1 MLPMVSI
8 HCLLQEVVG
17 DRQMRKLFKRCV
29 HSTIRRQSKRLF
41 VRHAGLEWKKAPLVV
56 PLPAALMQLPSF
68 AECHRAYPLV
78 MAGRPRALRM
88 RATRRSVR
96 GSTEEV
102 GAIWHPHLLASA
114 ERCWMMA
121 DALVV

>member
-17 DRQMRKLFKRCV
+17 DRQVRKLSERCV
-29 HSTIRRQSKRLF
+29 HSTIQRQANRLSVRR
-41 VRHAGLEWKKAPLVV
+41 AGLEWKQAPLVV
-56 PLPAALMQLPSF
+56 PLPAALMQLLSF

-88 RATRRSVR
+88 RATRRNVR
-96 GSTEEV
+96 VSTEEV
-102 GAIWHPHLLASA
+102 GARWHPHLFASA
-114 ERCWMMA
+114 ERCWMTA
-121 DALVV
+121 AALVV